1 MPKKPTLTVE
11 RVPISSLEPDPENAR
26 KHSQRNLDAIAKSLD
41 RFGQRRPL
49 VVWGDR
55 IIAGNGTAE
64 AARFLGW
71 DEIDIT
77 RVPQD
82 WTQEQA
88 RAYALADNRTAE
100 MAEWDGQELLSALES
115 LDGELLA
122 ASGFSQEDLDDLE
135 KVWGL
140 PPDLDSLADEIG
152 DPSEEDGLIVVRFKV
167 PPAIHEKWKAAL
179 VATGQED
186 IEAVCLAIQAAYD
199 ALTDGE
205 L

>member
-1 MPKKPTLTVE
+1 MPKKPSLTVE
-11 RVPISSLEPDPENAR
+11 RVPLASLEPDPENAR
-26 KHSQRNLDAIAKSLD
+26 KHPQRNLDAIAASLD
-41 RFGQRRPL
+41 KFGQRRPL

-64 AARFLGW
+64 AARLLGW

-77 RVPQD
+77 RVPED
-82 WTQEQA
+82 WSEEQA
-88 RAYALADNRTAE
+88 KAYALADNRTAE
-100 MAEWDGQELLSALES
+100 MAEWDGQELLAALES
-115 LDGELLA
+115 LDEELLA

-140 PPDLDSLADEIG
+140 PPDLDSLADEVG

-186 IEAVCLAIQAAYD
+186 IEAVCLLIQVAYD

-205 L
+205 I

>member
-11 RVPISSLEPDPENAR
+11 RVRISSLEPDPENAR

>member
-1 MPKKPTLTVE
+1 MPKKASLTVE
-11 RVPISSLEPDPENAR
+11 RVPLSSLTPDPENAR
-26 KHSQRNLDAIAKSLD
+26 KHPQRNLDAIAASLEK
-41 RFGQRRPL
+41 FGQRRPL
-49 VVWGDR
+49 VVWGER
-55 IIAGNGTAE
+55 IIAGNGTSE
-64 AARFLGW
+64 AAKLLGW

-82 WTQEQA
+82 WSQEQA
-88 RAYALADNRTAE
+88 KAYALADNRTAE
-100 MAEWDGQELLSALES
+100 MAEWDGQELLVALES
-115 LDGELLA
+115 LDDELLA
-122 ASGFSQEDLDDLE
+122 ASGFSQEDLEDLE

-179 VATGQED
+179 VASGQED
-186 IEAVCLAIQAAYD
+186 IEAVCLVIQAAYD

-205 L
+205 I